1 MNLHGQ
7 TENECNKR
15 NQGEAVLFDRR
26 YKICI
31 CGLFVS
37 IAQTLRKE

>member
-1 MNLHGQ
+1 MDKQKMNV
-7 TENECNKR
+7 TKT
-15 NQGEAVLFDRR
+15 VLFDRR